1 MTKHTTLIL
10 FDIDG
15 TLIDPGAAG
24 RRSITRAFEELF
36 SIKDAFGDIRMAGKT
51 DIQIAKEGLATHG
64 LPSNDGVISSIK
76 SEYIRILKTEIKNKR
91 KRLMPGVMAL
101 LDALNKR
108 NGCRLGLL
116 TGNIEQGARIKLGA
130 FNLNAYFPV
139 GAFGDDDEDRN
150 QLLPIALK
158 KFQQLTGIT
167 LQYSDCVVVGDTP
180 SDVGCSKPFGAISVA
195 VATGPYSYEALLETG
210 ADYVLKDLTQ
220 ALEEVDEFQGL

>member
-1 MTKHTTLIL
+1 MTKRTTFVL

-51 DIQIAKEGLATHG
+51 DIQIAKEGLAAHG
-64 LPSNDGVISSIK
+64 LPSGDEVISSIK
-76 SEYIRILKTEIKNKR
+76 SEYIRILKTEIRNKR

-101 LDALNKR
+101 LDVLNKR
-108 NGCRLGLL
+108 NGYRLGLL

-150 QLLPIALK
+150 HLLPIALE
-158 KFQQLTGIT
+158 KFKQLTGID
-167 LQYSDCVVVGDTP
+167 LHYNDCVVVGDTP
-180 SDVGCSKPFGAISVA
+180 SDVRCSKPFGAVSVA
-195 VATGPYSYEALLETG
+195 VSTGSYSYEALLETG

-220 ALEEVDEFQGL
+220 ALEMVSEFKNL